1 MRSIIV
7 QISINLRAL
16 ATGKEYFYKKRNFV
30 VMSIQLE
37 DSWKAVLETEFEKPY
52 MRELRTFLQT
62 EKKHHTVFPPSN
74 LIFNAFEHT
83 PFDRVK
89 VVILGQDPYHNVGQA
104 HGLSFS
110 VPRGVAIPPSLRNMY
125 LELQADIP
133 GFRIPD
139 HGDLTAW
146 ANQGVLLLNATL
158 TVRAHTAGS
167 HQGKGWEA
175 FTDKAIAELSL
186 RREGI
191 VFLLWGRYA
200 KDKAALINHRK
211 HHILTAAHPS
221 PFSANNGFFGCRHF
235 SKANAFLVAQGLE
248 PIDWQ
253 V

>member
-1 MRSIIV
+1 
-7 QISINLRAL
+7 
-16 ATGKEYFYKKRNFV
+16 
-30 VMSIQLE
+30 MSIQLE
-37 DSWKAVLETEFEKPY
+37 SGWRAVLEPEFAKPY
-52 MRELRTFLQT
+52 MQQLKQFLQE
-62 EKKHHTVFPPSN
+62 EKKQYAVFPPGN
-74 LIFNAFEHT
+74 LIFNAFDHT
-83 PFDRVK
+83 PFDKVK

-125 LELQADIP
+125 QELNTDIP
-133 GFRIPD
+133 GFQIPN

-146 ANQGVLLLNATL
+146 ANRGVLLLNATL
-158 TVRAHTAGS
+158 TVRAHTAGA

-175 FTDKAIAELSL
+175 FTDKAIAELSA
-186 RREGI
+186 RRNGI

-200 KDKAALINHRK
+200 KNKAALIDYRK

-221 PFSANNGFFGCRHF
+221 PFSAYNGFFGCKHF
-235 SKANAFLVAQGLE
+235 SQANAFLVEQGQE

>member
-1 MRSIIV
+1 
-7 QISINLRAL
+7 
-16 ATGKEYFYKKRNFV
+16 
-30 VMSIQLE
+30 MSVQLE
-37 DSWKAVLETEFEKPY
+37 SSWKAVLEPEFEKPY
-52 MRELRTFLQT
+52 MHKLKSFLQS
-62 EKKHHTVFPPSN
+62 EKKEHTVFPPSN
-74 LIFNAFEHT
+74 LIFNAFSHT
-83 PFDRVK
+83 PFDQVK

-110 VPRGVAIPPSLRNMY
+110 VPRGVGIPPSLRNMY
-125 LELQADIP
+125 QELSTDIP
-133 GFRIPD
+133 GFQIPT

-146 ANQGVLLLNATL
+146 ANRGVLLLNATL

-175 FTDKAIAELSL
+175 FTDKAIAELSA
-186 RREGI
+186 RRSGI

-200 KDKAALINHRK
+200 KDKAALIDYRK

-221 PFSANNGFFGCRHF
+221 PFSAYNGFFGCKHF
-235 SKANAFLVAQGLE
+235 SKANEFLIEQGLA

>member
-1 MRSIIV
+1 
-7 QISINLRAL
+7 
-16 ATGKEYFYKKRNFV
+16 
-30 VMSIQLE
+30 MSIQLE
-37 DSWKAVLETEFEKPY
+37 KEWKAVLAPEFEKPY
-52 MRELRTFLQT
+52 MLDLKRFLKE
-62 EKKHHTVFPPSN
+62 EKQHHTVYPPGN
-74 LIFNAFEHT
+74 LIFNAFDHT
-83 PFDRVK
+83 PFDEVK

-110 VPRGVAIPPSLRNMY
+110 VQRGVAIPPSLRNMY
-125 LELQADIP
+125 LELRDDIP
-133 GFRIPD
+133 GFQIPN

-175 FTDKAIAELSL
+175 FTDKAIAELSA
-186 RREGI
+186 RRSGI

-200 KDKAALINHRK
+200 KNKAALIDHRK

-221 PFSANNGFFGCRHF
+221 PFSASNGFFGCRHF
-235 SKANAFLVAQGLE
+235 SKANAFLAKQG
-248 PIDWQ
+248 IDPVNWQ